1 MKARYKL
8 RGELY
13 GGGGGDEVSWVG
25 KGKRDEFED
34 KRERGAYKRLDDL
47 LSLYMN
53 KAAAS
58 KRKTHKFR
66 PHTSKGMK
74 GGFE

>member
-1 MKARYKL
+1 MGGE
-8 RGELY
+8 RG
-13 GGGGGDEVSWVG
+13 
-25 KGKRDEFED
+25 RDEFED
-34 KRERGAYKRLDDL
+34 ERERDAYKRLDDL

-53 KAAAS
+53 KVAAS
-58 KRKTHKFR
+58 KRKTHNFR